1 MFLLFILL
9 MLGAIA
15 LGTALWLAFQLLF
28 DLRFIGA
35 TAALL
40 ILAIA
45 IAVIIIL

>member
-15 LGTALWLAFQLLF
+15 LGTVLWFAFQLLF
-28 DLRFIGA
+28 DLWFIGA

-45 IAVIIIL
+45 IAVVIIL

>member
-15 LGTALWLAFQLLF
+15 LGTVLWFAFQLLF
-28 DLRFIGA
+28 DLWFIGA
-35 TAALL
+35 TASLL

-45 IAVIIIL
+45 IVVVIIL

>member
-15 LGTALWLAFQLLF
+15 LGAVLWFAFQLLF
-28 DLRFIGA
+28 GLWFIGA

-45 IAVIIIL
+45 IAVVIIL

>member
-15 LGTALWLAFQLLF
+15 LGTAIWFAFQLLF
-28 DLRFIGA
+28 DLWFIAAAA
-35 TAALL
+35 TLL